1 MTELFLIYW
10 PKGWQLIYDNSPR
23 KVYRSFEG
31 SEEMFE
37 QNILGGEAAM
47 WSEQVEGVAV
57 EAKLWPRVAA
67 LGERLWADPESGN
80 TKHWEC
86 HPDFLGEFPQNTLYW
101 YFFVYSVI

>member
-1 MTELFLIYW
+1 MTKLFLIYW

-31 SEEMFE
+31 SEEMYE

-67 LGERLWADPESGN
+67 LGERLWADPESG
-80 TKHWEC
+80 KMDDACAIHV
-86 HPDFLGEFPQNTLYW
+86 LLL
-101 YFFVYSVI
+101 I